1 MIALISKR
9 GDRLTNSAAVYS
21 LRMALIVAN
30 LGIGWHIMGDPKS
43 LDVRKIVL
51 QPHLVE
57 QVLQKMGFSTPPNDN
72 LAGLSAIYGRW
83 CRNIPFDNIQKR
95 LFYSGLA
102 EGPVPGH
109 NSAEFFQQW
118 LAHGTGGTCWANSHA
133 IHDLLEAVGFS
144 VMRVSATML
153 VSPDVVGPTH
163 GTVFAT
169 VNDRQYL
176 VDGSMQTES
185 PVPVEEGDP
194 DRVRHPAERVHL
206 ELREGNWHVRWHPA
220 HRPDGLWCRIEEVD
234 VPKDQFNKYH
244 ERTRS
249 RSPFNAS
256 LYVRV
261 NHPEQTTTIAS
272 GEKVIMKL
280 DEQPVSIPLNE
291 EQRARVLVEEFGIN
305 EELVA
310 SLPADEPL
318 TS

>member
-1 MIALISKR
+1 MAF
-9 GDRLTNSAAVYS
+9 YS
-21 LRMALIVAN
+21 LGMALIVAN
-30 LGIGWHIMGDPKS
+30 RVIGWHIMEDSKILG
-43 LDVRKIVL
+43 VRRAVL
-51 QPHLVE
+51 QPRLVE
-57 QVLQKMGFSTPPNDN
+57 QVLQKMGFSAPPQDN

-109 NSAEFFQQW
+109 NSEEFFQQW

-133 IHDLLEAVGFS
+133 MHDLLESVGFR
-144 VMRVSATML
+144 VMRVAATML
-153 VSPDVVGPTH
+153 VAPDVIGPTH

-169 VNDRQYL
+169 VDDRQYL

-194 DRVRHPAERVHL
+194 EGVRHPAERVHL
-206 ELREGNWHVRWHPA
+206 ELREGHWHVRWHPA

-234 VPKDQFNKYH
+234 IPIDQFNEYH

-256 LYVRV
+256 LYIRV
-261 NHPEQTTTIAS
+261 NQPEQTTTIAS

-280 DEQPVSIPLNE
+280 DGKPVSIPLND
-291 EQRARVLVEEFGIN
+291 EQRSRVLVEEFGID
-305 EELVA
+305 EALVS
-310 SLPADEPL
+310 SLSADEPL